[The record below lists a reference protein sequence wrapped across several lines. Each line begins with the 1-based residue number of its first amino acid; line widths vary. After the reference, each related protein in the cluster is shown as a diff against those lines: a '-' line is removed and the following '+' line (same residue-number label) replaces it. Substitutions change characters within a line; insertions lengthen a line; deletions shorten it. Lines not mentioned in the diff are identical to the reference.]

1 MIELK
6 QQLLNELINH
16 VDQEL
21 VTLLEAANAAHAAS
35 TDEQSVAETQYDTL
49 AIEAGYLA
57 EGQSNR
63 VSALTQEKLALES
76 LLEQTACRG
85 HVRLGSLAQLANDED
100 NNAWFYLAP
109 ACAGYRTTIDG
120 HEITVITPESPMG
133 AALVGKAIDDEVE
146 LHLANQKI
154 TDELIAIG

>member
-1 MIELK
+1 ML
-6 QQLLNELINH
+6 
-16 VDQEL
+16 
-21 VTLLEAANAAHAAS
+21 AAASAAHAAS
-35 TDEQSVAETQYDTL
+35 TDEESVAETQYDTL

-57 EGQSNR
+57 EGQSQRAN
-63 VSALTQEKLALES
+63 ALAQEKLALES
-76 LLEQTACRG
+76 LTEQTACRG

-100 NNAWFYLAP
+100 NNAWFYIAP

-133 AALVGKAIDDEVE
+133 AALVGKAIDDEIE
-146 LHLANQKI
+146 ICLANQNI